1 MLIIKPASG
10 NGVMMSDT
18 LKTTAGGLGSA
29 AVIRLGILPDIVSIG
44 VGIITMIYF
53 GIKIYKEIQ

>member
-1 MLIIKPASG
+1 
-10 NGVMMSDT
+10 MMSDT